1 MHYVFYVTDY
11 QLDIFGFDG
20 RTRGV
25 QSHETISWPLLDEY
39 LVQLPN
45 DAEIKL
51 LFDVADENIQAEFL
65 PALLPW
71 EKKALHKRLQYKYRQ
86 KGAGLHRFI
95 WSGQT
100 HVSEDGRKS
109 EILITAQLHFSN
121 NLNRLMS
128 CLKENHLLISGVYSA
143 AFMLQEFVKKHL
155 KNKLKLDR
163 TQCNAPLI
171 LITRMTNNHYR
182 QCFFYQNQLRLTR
195 VVAFDTVLTD
205 DMSVIQFLAEEATL
219 ATRFIYNQ
227 NLIQADLPINY
238 VIVDHVNERFLN
250 QYRSS
255 FELAGAISA
264 KWQENNFIDV
274 SNLVTHAFFKPVIPY
289 FGCNLLAELLN
300 RHFWLTS
307 FYSDDFVKK
316 INRFRY
322 IGIGLKLSAAA
333 IFSWLIIVMTVNGF
347 QQYFIQKQQQ
357 HFLQL
362 ELDLQQQH
370 QDLMDFFVGQES
382 PLDIKTIVDFS
393 DKLQQFPLM
402 GIDLGVL
409 SEIIAEHPS
418 IKVESLSWQVADSFG
433 DNVFNVSLR
442 GVVFPFNGRYEP
454 IRQALQRFE
463 QSLESHNQ
471 IQALKLTQKP
481 FNQDSPQTLNMSTM
495 TPRALPFAIEFR
507 MQIPISV
514 PIGAD

>member
-25 QSHETISWPLLDEY
+25 QSHETISWLQLDEY
-39 LVQLPN
+39 LVQFPN

-51 LFDVADENIQAEFL
+51 LVDVADENIQAEFL

-71 EKKALHKRLQYKYRQ
+71 EKKALHKRLQYKSRQ
-86 KGAGLHRFI
+86 KGADLHRFI

-100 HVSEDGRKS
+100 YVSEDGRKS
-109 EILITAQLHFSN
+109 EILISAQLHFSN

-128 CLKENHLLISGVYSA
+128 CLKENHLLIRGVYSA

-155 KNKLKLDR
+155 KNQLKLDR
-163 TQCNAPLI
+163 AQCNAPLI
-171 LITRMTNNHYR
+171 LIIRMTNNHYR

-195 VVAFDTVLTD
+195 VVEFDTALSD
-205 DMSVIQFLAEEATL
+205 DISVIQFLAEEAAL

-227 NLIQADLPINY
+227 NLIRSDLPISY
-238 VIVDHVNERFLN
+238 VIVDHVNERLQS

-264 KWQENNFIDV
+264 SWQENNFFDV
-274 SNLVTHAFFKPVIPY
+274 SNLVTHAFFKPVTSY
-289 FGCNLLAELLN
+289 FGCNLLAEFLN
-300 RHFWLTS
+300 RHFWLTT
-307 FYSDDFVKK
+307 FYDDDFVRK

-322 IGIGLKLSAAA
+322 IGIGLKLSTVVT
-333 IFSWLIIVMTVNGF
+333 FSWLIIVMAFNGS
-347 QQYFIQKQQQ
+347 QQYFLQKEQQ

-362 ELDLQQQH
+362 EQGLQQQH
-370 QDLMDFFVGQES
+370 QELMDFFAGQES

-393 DKLQQFPLM
+393 SKLQQFSLM

-418 IKVESLSWQVADSFG
+418 IKVESLSWEVADSFG

-463 QSLESHNQ
+463 QSLESNNQ
-471 IQALKLTQKP
+471 IQALKLTHKP
-481 FNQDSPQTLNMSTM
+481 FNQDLPQILNMSTI
-495 TPRALPFAIEFR
+495 TPNALPFAIEFR
-507 MQIPISV
+507 MKTPTSFQAEV
-514 PIGAD
+514 D